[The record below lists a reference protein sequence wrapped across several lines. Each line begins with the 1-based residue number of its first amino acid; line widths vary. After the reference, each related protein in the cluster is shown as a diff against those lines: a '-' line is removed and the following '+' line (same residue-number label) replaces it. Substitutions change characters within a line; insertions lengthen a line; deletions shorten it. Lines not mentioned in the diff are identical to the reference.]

1 MPLLLSALQLQPVR
15 LQSADDCKIRPL
27 HPPFES
33 SLDRSM
39 GGEKCRRTCLEPHSP
54 FGDKLNLIPS
64 YISLQNGSSV
74 LKRVKASTTRSS
86 LFCRLPRCGVCVSS
100 GPRCEELL
108 CVPPP
113 RARSSARR
121 GMYSFFLFFAP
132 HSSYVPKWTEICKA
146 RLVFVVY
153 APTPFSMTSSVV

>member
-1 MPLLLSALQLQPVR
+1 MWASRLLLARTSWPPFVGGYKKVIAVLATAAMPLLLSALQLQPVR

-86 LFCRLPRCGVCVSS
+86 PGCWS
-100 GPRCEELL
+100 GAEDASKLQRRE
-108 CVPPP
+108 VHRT
-113 RARSSARR
+113 RAEHDDDEHDDAYTATR
-121 GMYSFFLFFAP
+121 YS
-132 HSSYVPKWTEICKA
+132 CC
-146 RLVFVVY
+146 
-153 APTPFSMTSSVV
+153 

>member
-1 MPLLLSALQLQPVR
+1 
-15 LQSADDCKIRPL
+15 
-27 HPPFES
+27 
-33 SLDRSM
+33 M
-39 GGEKCRRTCLEPHSP
+39 GGSSAAMVETYGWSPPVTQKRFWPKRAFAAPVFNGIRRAPCSRRSDPVGGFGEGNGCRKMRDDWFSRHP
-54 FGDKLNLIPS
+54 
-64 YISLQNGSSV
+64 
-74 LKRVKASTTRSS
+74 STTRSS